1 MTPTMTRAMA
11 MTMTKTRSTNTEEAT
26 TRTTRWV
33 NDDKCLQSGYC
44 HTTEATGC
52 NSWQCQAAAERM
64 EMEQSK
70 HDFGFSEGLFLGW
83 PTVVV
88 VVWVGF
94 LDWVVVGFLFLL
106 RESEFAGR
114 SLGCLTAFFSLILG
128 LVVGIS
134 L

>member
-70 HDFGFSEGLFLGW
+70 HDFGFSEGLILGW

-94 LDWVVVGFLFLL
+94 LDWVVVGFLFCFGKVNSPV
-106 RESEFAGR
+106 EVWVA
-114 SLGCLTAFFSLILG
+114 
-128 LVVGIS
+128 
-134 L
+134 